1 MNKTRKRLT
10 KTALL
15 AKALLEQEWV
25 TAINMRDQWGDTC
38 GHSTVSD
45 LRKRANVSLIAER
58 IKHSPHPEITVYL
71 KKYKAS
77 ETDRIKLKQYLDNF
91 QLGDESCAA

>member
-1 MNKTRKRLT
+1 MTKTKKRLT

-25 TAINMRDQWGDTC
+25 TAIDMRDQWGDTC
-38 GHSTVSD
+38 GHSTVSE
-45 LRKRANVSLIAER
+45 LRKRAHVTLITER
-58 IKHSPHPEITVYL
+58 IKHSPHPEVVVYL

-77 ETDRIKLKQYLDNF
+77 ETERNQLKSYLESF
-91 QLGDESCAA
+91 EKGASSCAA